1 MSPYWAAIRTFGQ
14 RETFAAE
21 SAALAGF
28 EVFLRRVRALIG
40 VKWKTGPLFPGYL
53 FVRVWRFLKR
63 TMGVVS
69 VVKTGET
76 PARCPDNEIAALLAR
91 TDPDGIVR
99 LAPQSSPQPIR
110 RAFAAGEAVTVTGGA
125 FRGFHGL
132 HTGMSARDR
141 EVVLLDVLGGKRPV
155 AIASG
160 LVALAQ
166 SNKGTRP

>member
-1 MSPYWAAIRTFGQ
+1 MPYWVAARTVGQ
-14 RETFAAE
+14 RESFAAE
-21 SAALAGF
+21 AAAMAGF
-28 EVFLRRVRALIG
+28 EVFLPRVRTLIG

-53 FVRVWRFLKR
+53 FVRVVDRWRRIDR
-63 TMGVVS
+63 TMGVIG

-99 LAPQSSPQPIR
+99 LSVPPSSQPIR

-132 HTGMSARDR
+132 HTGMSAHDR
-141 EVVLLDVLGGKRPV
+141 EVVLLDVLGGKRPI
-155 AIASG
+155 AIAADHLS
-160 LVALAQ
+160 A
-166 SNKGTRP
+166 R